1 MKKKLIL
8 FLLLTISTTI
18 HARVIDVDTLIIRF
32 FTWEVVDVP
41 HLITCINYE
50 TEVPYKEYV
59 VTDTSAINTINEK
72 IKDLHST
79 QEQDFCVAC
88 KLLCIKNGTI
98 SDIICLNKDY
108 IMIDGKV
115 FSCDRSIVNIIDTL
129 INKIP
134 PSKEKF
140 SYKPEK
146 FGAEYCKGKEEL
158 NKLLSSYYNKIKK
171 EYKIKGITKFE
182 ILCKANKKG
191 YTKTVKVKLYNKDIS
206 STDKHKIENNITEW
220 FKRKIKWKKNNT
232 RMNADWINIYFKSP
246 DDL

>member
-1 MKKKLIL
+1 MNIKLIL

-18 HARVIDVDTLIIRF
+18 HARVIDADTLIIRF

-50 TEVPYKEYV
+50 TEVPYKEYA
-59 VTDTSAINTINEK
+59 VTETSAINTINEK
-72 IKDLHST
+72 FKDLHST

-88 KLLCIKNGTI
+88 KLLCIKNGAI
-98 SDIICLNKDY
+98 SNIICLNKDY

-129 INKIP
+129 TNKTP
-134 PSKEKF
+134 PSEKKI

-171 EYKIKGITKFE
+171 TYQIKGITKFE
-182 ILCKANKKG
+182 ILCKASKKG
-191 YTKTVKVKLYNKDIS
+191 YTKTVQVKLYNKNIN
-206 STDKHKIENNITEW
+206 STDRQKIENYITEW